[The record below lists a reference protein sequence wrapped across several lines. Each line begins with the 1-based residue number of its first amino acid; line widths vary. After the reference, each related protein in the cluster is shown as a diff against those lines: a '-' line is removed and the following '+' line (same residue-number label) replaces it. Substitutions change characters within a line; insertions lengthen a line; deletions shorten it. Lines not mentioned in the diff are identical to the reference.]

1 MGNSQCHLKGV
12 RVRQALTGTGAACFP
27 GLTGASVA
35 GRILLMTP
43 NRAPRAKRC
52 LPGWLQWVG
61 SAGQLCVLPPA
72 LSLPTARAV
81 GWFGAGCFGSWEWL
95 SRVCVWGGRD
105 GHMSELGGQWML
117 EVRQWVTRQPSQ
129 CLRSYAVIFLNA
141 GH

>member
-1 MGNSQCHLKGV
+1 MGNSQCHLEGV

-43 NRAPRAKRC
+43 NRAPRAKQC

-95 SRVCVWGGRD
+95 SRMCALGVGD
-105 GHMSELGGQWML
+105 GNIVYS
-117 EVRQWVTRQPSQ
+117 
-129 CLRSYAVIFLNA
+129 
-141 GH
+141 

>member
-1 MGNSQCHLKGV
+1 MGNSQCHLEGV

-61 SAGQLCVLPPA
+61 SAGQLWCPSPSPVSPHSSGCWLVWCWVL
-72 LSLPTARAV
+72 
-81 GWFGAGCFGSWEWL
+81 WEL
-95 SRVCVWGGRD
+95 GVVEQGVCVGG
-105 GHMSELGGQWML
+105 EGGSH
-117 EVRQWVTRQPSQ
+117 E
-129 CLRSYAVIFLNA
+129 
-141 GH
+141 